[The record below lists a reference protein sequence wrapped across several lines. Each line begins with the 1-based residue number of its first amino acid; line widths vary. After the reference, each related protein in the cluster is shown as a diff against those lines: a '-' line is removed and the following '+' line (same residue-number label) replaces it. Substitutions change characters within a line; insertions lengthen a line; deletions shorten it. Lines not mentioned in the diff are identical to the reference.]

1 MVPLCWWDRAEPSG
15 SRIGDPARVQVTF
28 VPPRSRSWI
37 LQQALGSLSRDR
49 STLCPAEGHRGVV
62 GWGTLGSSGLEMLK
76 SRAAR

>member
-1 MVPLCWWDRAEPSG
+1 MVLLCWWDRAEPSG

-28 VPPRSRSWI
+28 APPRSRSRI

-49 STLCPAEGHRGVV
+49 SSLCPAEGHRGVV

-76 SRAAR
+76 GRAAR